1 MHSLRNESDFDLIVV
16 GAGPSGSMA
25 ALSAQR
31 RGTNTLLLEREE
43 EVGSNVICGEA
54 VSSSIFK
61 DFVPFDQ
68 RWVSS
73 RITSASL
80 GVEGRG
86 EFTVHLAEAAWVL
99 KRRVFDRDLS
109 HMAER
114 AGVTLVTGAAATGPI
129 MEGTR
134 LVGVKVE
141 FGGEE
146 RHYFAPVVIGAD
158 GIASIVGRWAGM
170 DTALGV
176 GEIVS
181 CAQWLVLS
189 REIPH
194 NRVEFAIGTDLAPG
208 GYAWVF
214 PKGEGRANVGVGV
227 SPAISHKR
235 AVDCL
240 EDFVSKRFRS
250 ARVLER
256 KSGGVSTSFRGEVAR
271 TNILLCGD
279 AARVGDPLTGG
290 GIYNAMATG
299 MWAGEAAS
307 RAGGLMIAD
316 LYRRKVIGQLGRELK
331 LMQHVRRIWLGL
343 NTAQFRDI
351 WEFGRN
357 RFSNRIISDVYP
369 LRVIASFLLTHPAYL
384 KYLPGLVGTAFQ
396 MSNTI

>member
-1 MHSLRNESDFDLIVV
+1 
-16 GAGPSGSMA
+16 
-25 ALSAQR
+25 
-31 RGTNTLLLEREE
+31 
-43 EVGSNVICGEA
+43 
-54 VSSSIFK
+54 
-61 DFVPFDQ
+61 
-68 RWVSS
+68 
-73 RITSASL
+73 
-80 GVEGRG
+80 
-86 EFTVHLAEAAWVL
+86 
-99 KRRVFDRDLS
+99 
-109 HMAER
+109 
-114 AGVTLVTGAAATGPI
+114 
-129 MEGTR
+129 
-134 LVGVKVE
+134 
-141 FGGEE
+141 
-146 RHYFAPVVIGAD
+146 
-158 GIASIVGRWAGM
+158 
-170 DTALGV
+170 
-176 GEIVS
+176 
-181 CAQWLVLS
+181 
-189 REIPH
+189 
-194 NRVEFAIGTDLAPG
+194 
-208 GYAWVF
+208 
-214 PKGEGRANVGVGV
+214 
-227 SPAISHKR
+227 
-235 AVDCL
+235 
-240 EDFVSKRFRS
+240 
-250 ARVLER
+250 VLER

>member
-158 GIASIVGRWAGM
+158 GIASIVGRWAG
-170 DTALGV
+170 
-176 GEIVS
+176 
-181 CAQWLVLS
+181 
-189 REIPH
+189 P
-194 NRVEFAIGTDLAPG
+194 
-208 GYAWVF
+208 
-214 PKGEGRANVGVGV
+214 RA
-227 SPAISHKR
+227 
-235 AVDCL
+235 
-240 EDFVSKRFRS
+240 
-250 ARVLER
+250 
-256 KSGGVSTSFRGEVAR
+256 
-271 TNILLCGD
+271 
-279 AARVGDPLTGG
+279 
-290 GIYNAMATG
+290 
-299 MWAGEAAS
+299 
-307 RAGGLMIAD
+307 
-316 LYRRKVIGQLGRELK
+316 
-331 LMQHVRRIWLGL
+331 RRIRLGL
-343 NTAQFRDI
+343 SK
-351 WEFGRN
+351 GR
-357 RFSNRIISDVYP
+357 RPGKCRGRCISGHKP
-369 LRVIASFLLTHPAYL
+369 QESGRLLRGFCV
-384 KYLPGLVGTAFQ
+384 K
-396 MSNTI
+396 TIQECEGA